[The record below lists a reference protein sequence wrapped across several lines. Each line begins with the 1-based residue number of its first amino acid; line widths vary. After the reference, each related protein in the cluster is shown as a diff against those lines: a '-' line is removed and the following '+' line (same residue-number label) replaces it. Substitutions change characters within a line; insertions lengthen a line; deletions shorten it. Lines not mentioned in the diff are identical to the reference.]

1 MSSNFSKNL
10 TSSMGISLG
19 GLEVVT
25 DFLFTNPEFYESDIA
40 DVKSTMYGQ
49 PVAKQHYEK
58 PVRPKK
64 TKEAIM
70 NKFSIIQHKPV
81 IQSDEIFESPIIASE
96 DTSFDDSFD
105 DMEMNSNNENNKDK
119 DNENDAEIL
128 EANALLQKLSNIQ
141 NSGDMS
147 AISSALD
154 IDDEDDDDDI
164 NIVDDDSD
172 DDSDE
177 DSDDDDLNIIDDDES
192 NDSDDGLTIIEDDD
206 DFNIVDEDSDDDDL
220 NIVDDDDDINIV
232 DDDSDEDTYGLDDIN
247 IADNNN
253 KIADNNNNEDDINIV
268 DDDDDIN
275 IVDDN
280 DDINIVDDDDEEYD
294 TDDDEETF
302 DLDDL
307 DIKEPSNSNDN
318 KKDTNAVST
327 EKLNEKEEAVLSD
340 YENNFS
346 LNNNKQETKDNKKDS
361 ENEELKLMQKR
372 FAELEKQLH
381 DLQNEKASNNTSN
394 LVENNNKDLKTDS
407 IDSIIEK
414 AKHKKAESDTKNDAS
429 EDIHLKYT
437 CMSVESL
444 YKEVKDYMNELG
456 VKQKVIDVSTLNTKF
471 GEKNI
476 KKLIQKSYLI
486 KIGSKGVTTGR

>member
-1 MSSNFSKNL
+1 
-10 TSSMGISLG
+10 MGISLG

-70 NKFSIIQHKPV
+70 NKFSIIQRKPV

-105 DMEMNSNNENNKDK
+105 DMEITSNNKNNN
-119 DNENDAEIL
+119 DNNNDNDTEIL
-128 EANALLQKLSNIQ
+128 EANALLQKLSSIQ

-154 IDDEDDDDDI
+154 IDYEDDDDLNIVDEDIDNIDDDDLNIVDDGDDFNIVDEDSEDDDFNIVDEDSEDDDFNIVDEDSEDDDLNIVDDDDDLNIVDEDSEDEETYGLDDDDDINIIDDDDDI
-164 NIVDDDSD
+164 NIVDDDD
-172 DDSDE
+172 D
-177 DSDDDDLNIIDDDES
+177 
-192 NDSDDGLTIIEDDD
+192 
-206 DFNIVDEDSDDDDL
+206 
-220 NIVDDDDDINIV
+220 
-232 DDDSDEDTYGLDDIN
+232 
-247 IADNNN
+247 
-253 KIADNNNNEDDINIV
+253 
-268 DDDDDIN
+268 
-275 IVDDN
+275 
-280 DDINIVDDDDEEYD
+280 EYD
-294 TDDDEETF
+294 TDADEETF

-307 DIKEPSNSNDN
+307 NIEEPSKPINS

-340 YENNFS
+340 YENNFN
-346 LNNNKQETKDNKKDS
+346 LNTKQEAKDSKKDS
-361 ENEELKLMQKR
+361 ENDELKLMKKR

-381 DLQNEKASNNTSN
+381 ELQNEKASNNTSN

-414 AKHKKAESDTKNDAS
+414 AKHRKAESNTKNDAS

-456 VKQKVIDVSTLNTKF
+456 VRQKVIDVSTLNDKF

-476 KKLIQKSYLI
+476 RKLIQKSYLI

>member
-70 NKFSIIQHKPV
+70 NKFSIIQRKPV

-105 DMEMNSNNENNKDK
+105 DMEITSNNKNNN
-119 DNENDAEIL
+119 DNNNDNDTEIL

-147 AISSALD
+147 AISSALNIDYEDDDDLNIMDED
-154 IDDEDDDDDI
+154 IDNIDDDDI
-164 NIVDDDSD
+164 NIVDDDD
-172 DDSDE
+172 DFNIIDE
-177 DSDDDDLNIIDDDES
+177 DSEDDDLNIVDEDNEDDDLNIVDDDDDLNIVDDDIDDD
-192 NDSDDGLTIIEDDD
+192 DIDDD
-206 DFNIVDEDSDDDDL
+206 IDDEETYGLDDINIVDNNENEDDINIVDDDDDL

-232 DDDSDEDTYGLDDIN
+232 DDDDD
-247 IADNNN
+247 
-253 KIADNNNNEDDINIV
+253 
-268 DDDDDIN
+268 
-275 IVDDN
+275 
-280 DDINIVDDDDEEYD
+280 EYD
-294 TDDDEETF
+294 TDADEETF
-302 DLDDL
+302 GLDDL
-307 DIKEPSNSNDN
+307 DIEEPSKPINS

-340 YENNFS
+340 YENNFN
-346 LNNNKQETKDNKKDS
+346 LNTKQETKDSKKDS
-361 ENEELKLMQKR
+361 ENDELKLMKKR

-381 DLQNEKASNNTSN
+381 ELQNEKASNNTSN

-456 VKQKVIDVSTLNTKF
+456 VRQKVIDVSTLNDKF

-476 KKLIQKSYLI
+476 RKLIQKSYLI

>member
-1 MSSNFSKNL
+1 
-10 TSSMGISLG
+10 MGISLG

-70 NKFSIIQHKPV
+70 NKFSIIQRKPV

-105 DMEMNSNNENNKDK
+105 DMEITSNNKNNN
-119 DNENDAEIL
+119 DNNNDNDTEIL

-154 IDDEDDDDDI
+154 IDYEDDDDLNIVDEDSDEDIDNIDDDDI
-164 NIVDDDSD
+164 NIVDDDDDFNIID

-177 DSDDDDLNIIDDDES
+177 DID
-192 NDSDDGLTIIEDDD
+192 DDD
-206 DFNIVDEDSDDDDL
+206 DFNIVDEDNEDDDL
-220 NIVDDDDDINIV
+220 NIVDDDDDLNIVDEDDDLNIVDEDSEDDDFNIV
-232 DDDSDEDTYGLDDIN
+232 DDDIDDEETYGLNDD
-247 IADNNN
+247 
-253 KIADNNNNEDDINIV
+253 DDLNIV
-268 DDDDDIN
+268 DDD
-275 IVDDN
+275 

-307 DIKEPSNSNDN
+307 DIEEPSKPSNS

-340 YENNFS
+340 YENNFN
-346 LNNNKQETKDNKKDS
+346 LNTKQETSDSKKDS
-361 ENEELKLMQKR
+361 ENDELKLMKKR

-381 DLQNEKASNNTSN
+381 ELQNEKASNNTSN

-414 AKHKKAESDTKNDAS
+414 AKHRKAESDTKNDAS

-456 VKQKVIDVSTLNTKF
+456 VRQKVIDVSTLNDKF

-476 KKLIQKSYLI
+476 RKLIQKSYLI

>member
-70 NKFSIIQHKPV
+70 NKFSIIQRKPV

-105 DMEMNSNNENNKDK
+105 DMEITSNNKNNN
-119 DNENDAEIL
+119 DNNNDNDTEIL

-154 IDDEDDDDDI
+154 IDYEDEDDLNIVDEDSDEDSDNIDDDDDI
-164 NIVDDDSD
+164 NIVDDDDDFNVIDDDDDDFNIVD
-172 DDSDE
+172 DDSE
-177 DSDDDDLNIIDDDES
+177 
-192 NDSDDGLTIIEDDD
+192 D
-206 DFNIVDEDSDDDDL
+206 DFNIVDEDSEDDDLNIVDEDSKDDDL
-220 NIVDDDDDINIV
+220 NIVDDDSDDNDLNIV
-232 DDDSDEDTYGLDDIN
+232 DEDSDEDETYGL
-247 IADNNN
+247 
-253 KIADNNNNEDDINIV
+253 

-275 IVDDN
+275 IIDDD

-307 DIKEPSNSNDN
+307 DIEEPSKPINS

-340 YENNFS
+340 YENNFN
-346 LNNNKQETKDNKKDS
+346 LNTKQETKDSKKDS
-361 ENEELKLMQKR
+361 ENDELKLMKKR

-381 DLQNEKASNNTSN
+381 ELQNEKASNNTSN

-414 AKHKKAESDTKNDAS
+414 AKHKKAESNTKNDAS

-456 VKQKVIDVSTLNTKF
+456 VRQKVIDVSTLNDKF

-476 KKLIQKSYLI
+476 RKLIQKSYLI

>member
-70 NKFSIIQHKPV
+70 NKFSIIQRKPV

-105 DMEMNSNNENNKDK
+105 DMEITSNNKNNN
-119 DNENDAEIL
+119 DNNNDNYNDTEIL

-154 IDDEDDDDDI
+154 IDDEDDDLNIVDEDSDEDIDNIDDDDI
-164 NIVDDDSD
+164 NIVDDD
-172 DDSDE
+172 
-177 DSDDDDLNIIDDDES
+177 DDLNIVDDE
-192 NDSDDGLTIIEDDD
+192 DDFNVIDDDD
-206 DFNIVDEDSDDDDL
+206 DFNIVDEDSEDEDSEDEDSEDEDSEDDDLNIVDDDDDLNIVDEDSEDDDLNIVDGDSEDEEAYSLNDDDNL

-232 DDDSDEDTYGLDDIN
+232 DDDD
-247 IADNNN
+247 
-253 KIADNNNNEDDINIV
+253 
-268 DDDDDIN
+268 
-275 IVDDN
+275 
-280 DDINIVDDDDEEYD
+280 EYD
-294 TDDDEETF
+294 TDADEETF

-307 DIKEPSNSNDN
+307 NIEEPSNS

-340 YENNFS
+340 YENNFN
-346 LNNNKQETKDNKKDS
+346 LNTKQETKDSKKDS
-361 ENEELKLMQKR
+361 ENDELKLMKKR

-381 DLQNEKASNNTSN
+381 ELQNEKASNNTSN

-414 AKHKKAESDTKNDAS
+414 AKHRKAGSDTKNDAS

-456 VKQKVIDVSTLNTKF
+456 VRQKVIDVSTLNDKF

-476 KKLIQKSYLI
+476 RKLIQKSYLI